1 MVWLSRISYALSVRG
16 LASFLSL
23 FIVLSPLAACGIG
36 VNVPNIAQT
45 DALKPTN
52 LQLGVP
58 DAALKAPIIGPLLD
72 KTTLHIRITFKLN
85 QNAMKQAGQQKIQ
98 PGQPSHMEQFA
109 KKIGIDDGTY
119 QKIKDFFSAKGI
131 ALKLSKLH
139 THLAIDASAGI
150 VAKLLQTKFV
160 LHKNGDHIYYTPDAT
175 KPPKVPL
182 FLANAIDAITGLDDY
197 SVAPAH
203 EMVRNL
209 QAPIQVKSRQQPDCS
224 PLDQTLLPRQIAHA
238 YGFDQF
244 WNRGWNGQNMTVNL
258 VEVDGSYKTDIQNY
272 LSCINFK
279 GKLQTVDVD
288 GHPQDVL
295 GESTL
300 DIQMVAGLA
309 RSANI
314 KVYQTD
320 ASSADTDIW
329 TNVNDMLQQISDDN
343 VNNANAG
350 NTVSISLGAAE
361 GDISSQ
367 DMRAI
372 DRSIQQLTEVDHM
385 LVFVASGDCGAF
397 TSGVYGQLAV
407 SFPASDPWAVAVG
420 GTILQ
425 INGQN
430 NRANEIVWSD
440 GSNLN
445 RCKNRWGSGGGIS
458 KVFQRPAWQNAA
470 GVPSRAQRQLPDV
483 SAVAYALAVYFK
495 GQWGAVGGTSAAAPI
510 WATGL
515 ALVNQGLLQQVHTFK
530 PSPSLFYS
538 IANNPGGAQPYYNV
552 TRGNNLYYKA
562 GPGWSYTSGL
572 GTPNLADFYQAA
584 RNNM

>member
-1 MVWLSRISYALSVRG
+1 MGWLYRAHHTFFVRS
-16 LASFLSL
+16 LAGFFSL
-23 FIVLSPLAACGIG
+23 LFVLLPLAACNI
-36 VNVPNIAQT
+36 PNIPNIPQT
-45 DALKPTN
+45 DILRPTN
-52 LQLGVP
+52 LQLDIP
-58 DAALKAPIIGPLLD
+58 AAATNAPVIGPLPD
-72 KTTLHIRITFKLN
+72 DTILHIRISFKLN
-85 QNAMKQAGQQKIQ
+85 QNALNQAAQQKIQ
-98 PGQPSHMEQFA
+98 PGQPSHLEQFA
-109 KKIGIDDGTY
+109 SKIGIDDATY
-119 QKIKDFFSAKGI
+119 QKIKAFFSAKGI

-139 THLAIDASAGI
+139 THLAIDAPAGT
-150 VAKLLQTKFV
+150 VAKLMQTKFV
-160 LHKNGDHIYYTPDAT
+160 QHKLGGRIYYTPDAT

-182 FLANAIDAITGLDDY
+182 FLANSIDAITGLDDY
-197 SVAPAH
+197 SAAPVHAIAQ
-203 EMVRNL
+203 NP
-209 QAPIQVKSRQQPDCS
+209 QTPAQVEKRQQPDCV
-224 PLDQTLLPRQIAHA
+224 PLDQTLLPRQVAHA

-244 WNRGWNGQNMTVNL
+244 WNRGWNGQNISINL
-258 VEVDGSYKTDIQNY
+258 VEVDGSYQSDIQNY

-279 GKLQTVDVD
+279 GKLQTINVD
-288 GHPQDVL
+288 GHPQDAL

-314 KVYQTD
+314 NVYQTD
-320 ASSADTDIW
+320 TSNTNTDIW
-329 TNVNDMLQQISDDN
+329 ENVNDMLQQISDDN
-343 VNNANAG
+343 INNANAG

-361 GDISSQ
+361 RDISSQ

-372 DRSIQQLTEVDHM
+372 DHSIQQLTEVNHM
-385 LVFVASGDCGAF
+385 LVFAASGDCGAF
-397 TSGVYGQLAV
+397 TSGVYGQLDV

-425 INGQN
+425 IDDQS
-430 NRANEIVWSD
+430 NRANEVVWSD
-440 GSNLN
+440 GSNLR
-445 RCKNRWGSGGGIS
+445 RCRNRWGSGGGIS
-458 KVFQRPAWQNAA
+458 EVFQRPSWQKAA
-470 GVPSRAQRQLPDV
+470 GVPSRSQRQMPDV

-538 IANNPGGAQPYYNV
+538 IANNPGGTQPYYNV

-572 GTPNLADFYQAA
+572 GTPNLAAFYQAA